1 MRTGAFAYLRY
12 GWESSFGSG
21 ATTRDKVFCR
31 GQRVTALGDRHNLQV
46 IHELGYREAKGW
58 AYKQFEGTISVE
70 GILSNPWWIRALMGA
85 VSTSGT
91 GPYTHTFTKANTLPS
106 MEIEVGFQGEGG
118 NVVQLLRGACIN
130 SATISTAVGEMVA
143 LRLDIWYGSRVS
155 GSTLSSAIV
164 DSFAPFTMAHAF
176 LEIPSGTV
184 IGEVQN
190 LEITITNNLFRLYEI
205 GDYVQ
210 KGAPPQAFEAT
221 GRMVVALKD
230 ASMINWVRGSQSS
243 GRIRIQ
249 SATDNIIRINMA
261 DLLFEE
267 WSLPVEANAPV
278 LLELPFRARDI
289 TSIEAVNNVSTPP

>member
-12 GWESSFGSG
+12 GWESSFGGG
-21 ATTRDKVFCR
+21 ASTRDKVFCR
-31 GQRVTALGDRHNLQV
+31 GQRITALGDRHNLQP
-46 IHELGYREAKGW
+46 IPELGYREFKGW
-58 AYKQFEGTISVE
+58 AYKQFEGVLSVE
-70 GILSNPWWIRALMGA
+70 GILSNPWWIKALMGS

-106 MEIEVGFQGEGG
+106 MEVEIGFAGEAG
-118 NVVQLLRGACIN
+118 NVIHLLRGSCIN
-130 SATISTAVGEMVA
+130 SATISTAVNEMVT
-143 LRLDIWYGSRVS
+143 LRLDVWYGNRAA
-155 GSTLSSAIV
+155 GSTLSSALV
-164 DSFAPFTMAHAF
+164 DSFIPFTMQHAF

-190 LEITITNNLFRLYEI
+190 LEITITNNLFRRYEI

-210 KGAPPQAFEAT
+210 KDALPQLFEAT

-230 ASMINWVRGSQSS
+230 ASMIGWVRGSQST

-249 SATDNIIRINMA
+249 SATDNIIKINLA

-267 WSLPVEANAPV
+267 WSTPIEPAAPV
-278 LLELPFRARDI
+278 TLDLPFRARDVS
-289 TSIEAVNNVSTPP
+289 SIEAVNNISTPP